1 MKQAV
6 VEAFEHDPDVA
17 RSHRERRLQRLEQQT
32 TTTVNKGHGRLE
44 QRTLTSTTALN
55 EYLDWPG
62 VQQVFRLERRR
73 TIKGKCTTEIAYGI
87 TSLTR
92 TQANAATLLT
102 LVRGH
107 WSIENNLFGVRDT
120 TFGEDACRVRTGH
133 APQNLAAIRNAAIT
147 LLNRINC
154 PNIDATLRR
163 HAARP
168 HEAIALIRGSPEN

>member
-1 MKQAV
+1 MKQAITD
-6 VEAFEHDPDVA
+6 AFEHDPDVA
-17 RSHRERRLQRLEQQT
+17 RSNRERRVERLERQT
-32 TTTVNKGHGRLE
+32 ASTANKGHGRIE

-73 TIKGKCTTEIAYGI
+73 TIKGRQTMEIAYGI

-92 TQANAATLLT
+92 TQADAAALLA

-120 TFGEDACRVRTGH
+120 TFGEDACRVRTGY
-133 APQNLAAIRNAAIT
+133 APQNLAAIRNVAIT
-147 LLNRINC
+147 LLNRIDGSNKA
-154 PNIDATLRR
+154 ATLRR

-168 HEAIALIRGSPEN
+168 QEAIALIRGSPEN